1 MYLPRPPSIPQKL
14 LYLEQRKALFY
25 GWGLF
30 SFLAL
35 LAGMAAFSMHHQY
48 VWAYWLYAA
57 VVAVYLG
64 ASYWIG
70 IFGRPFDYYRH
81 VSVAIN
87 NAVYMLD
94 RGTSVDVYL
103 PSCGEPLE
111 ILENTYRYVRQLD
124 WPEGKLHV
132 YVLDDSGRK
141 EVKLLADRYEFE
153 YISRPNRGELKK
165 AGNIRYAFPQTHGDF
180 ILILDA
186 DFCPRPNMIREMI
199 GYFWDDNVGIVQTP
213 QFFEVK
219 DGQTWIEKGAGYVQE
234 LFYRMVQVNRD
245 TWGASICVGTCAMYR
260 RKTLEPHGGTYPIA
274 YSEDLH
280 TGWQALV
287 DGWKVKYI
295 PLNLAMGVCP
305 DTMSAY
311 WIQQTRWC
319 MGSTSLLTSSKFW
332 KSKITKMQR
341 LCYMSGMFYY
351 IATAL
356 SVFLT
361 PLPSLIVV
369 WFFPE
374 NVFWYN
380 YLFSIPSFLF
390 GVLIVALWGR
400 HDFGM
405 YVLSARQVSYYAHL
419 SALWE
424 KTKGNI
430 IPWVPTGNANEVKGS
445 VLYLKFK
452 KVMFVWVS
460 VATAL
465 GFAGAFTHMKSVY
478 DYDFYPMLFFTG
490 FHYWVSMRCFSEE
503 A

>member
-1 MYLPRPPSIPQKL
+1 
-14 LYLEQRKALFY
+14 
-25 GWGLF
+25 
-30 SFLAL
+30 
-35 LAGMAAFSMHHQY
+35 
-48 VWAYWLYAA
+48 
-57 VVAVYLG
+57 
-64 ASYWIG
+64 
-70 IFGRPFDYYRH
+70 
-81 VSVAIN
+81 
-87 NAVYMLD
+87 
-94 RGTSVDVYL
+94 
-103 PSCGEPLE
+103 
-111 ILENTYRYVRQLD
+111 
-124 WPEGKLHV
+124 
-132 YVLDDSGRK
+132 
-141 EVKLLADRYEFE
+141 
-153 YISRPNRGELKK
+153 
-165 AGNIRYAFPQTHGDF
+165 
-180 ILILDA
+180 
-186 DFCPRPNMIREMI
+186 
-199 GYFWDDNVGIVQTP
+199 
-213 QFFEVK
+213 
-219 DGQTWIEKGAGYVQE
+219 
-234 LFYRMVQVNRD
+234 
-245 TWGASICVGTCAMYR
+245 
-260 RKTLEPHGGTYPIA
+260 
-274 YSEDLH
+274 
-280 TGWQALV
+280 
-287 DGWKVKYI
+287 
-295 PLNLAMGVCP
+295 
-305 DTMSAY
+305 
-311 WIQQTRWC
+311 
-319 MGSTSLLTSSKFW
+319 
-332 KSKITKMQR
+332 
-341 LCYMSGMFYY
+341 MSGMFYY

-460 VATAL
+460 FATPR